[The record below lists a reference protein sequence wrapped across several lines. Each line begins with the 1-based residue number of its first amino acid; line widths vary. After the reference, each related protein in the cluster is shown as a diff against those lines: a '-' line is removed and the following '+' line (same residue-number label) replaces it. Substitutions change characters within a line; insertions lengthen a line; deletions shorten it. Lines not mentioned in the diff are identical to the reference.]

1 MTEPRIHMGPPT
13 EIGVH
18 ALEARGQA
26 AILDAWDSYHGGIF
40 AFLVDATRDGSTAED
55 LLQETFARL
64 AREARAGRVP
74 EQVRPWLYRVAGNL
88 VVSRARRVL
97 SARRWFDRFGV
108 PEHRDAIEE
117 SPEARLLRREA
128 FEDLDDV
135 LKGLA
140 PDARTA
146 LLLAAEGFSGHEIA
160 ESIGRSEAATR
171 TLLCRARIRVRHDL
185 VATGGEL

>member
-1 MTEPRIHMGPPT
+1 MTEPRIHEGPPT

-26 AILDAWDSYHGGIF
+26 AILDAWDAYHGGIY
-40 AFLVDATRDGSTAED
+40 AFLVDATRDGSIAED

-108 PEHRDAIEE
+108 PEHRAAVAE

-128 FEDLDDV
+128 FEDLDGV
-135 LKGLA
+135 LKHLA
-140 PDARTA
+140 PDARAA
-146 LLLAAEGFSGHEIA
+146 LLLAAEGFTGHEIA

-171 TLLCRARIRVRHDL
+171 TLLCRARVRVRHDL
-185 VATGGEL
+185 VATGGEP

>member
-1 MTEPRIHMGPPT
+1 MTEPKIHEGPPT

-26 AILDAWDSYHGGIF
+26 AILDAWDAYHGGIY

-108 PEHRDAIEE
+108 PEHRDSVAE
-117 SPEARLLRREA
+117 SLEARLLRREA

-135 LKGLA
+135 LKHLA
-140 PDARTA
+140 PDARAA
-146 LLLAAEGFSGHEIA
+146 LLLAAEGFTGREIA

-171 TLLCRARIRVRHDL
+171 TLLCRARMRVRHDL